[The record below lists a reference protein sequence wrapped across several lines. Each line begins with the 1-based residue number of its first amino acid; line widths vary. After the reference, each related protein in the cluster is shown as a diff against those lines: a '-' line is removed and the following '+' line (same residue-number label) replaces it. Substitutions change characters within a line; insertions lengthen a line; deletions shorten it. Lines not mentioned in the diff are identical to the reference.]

1 MRVLSTP
8 PKPVLSTAPVP
19 IVQNHRP
26 QPPTLPALTLTIVC
40 DLTFLLMT
48 AGAGVL
54 MHALVVGIWPVTQ
67 SSLEKEML
75 EWMPFWALLSTAAW
89 FLLTDGLRHWR
100 ARRPLPFDLAP
111 EAAQELYWQRF
122 EVIVWA
128 IASHLVLLC
137 LCLLMP
143 NQPLISK
150 LFLSSIVAL
159 VTLAARKSVRS
170 RKNAFAASMSIF
182 SMVMLMIS
190 IAGVLG

>member
-19 IVQNHRP
+19 IVQNHQP
-26 QPPTLPALTLTIVC
+26 QSPTRPALTLTIAC

-75 EWMPFWALLSTAAW
+75 EWLPSWALISTAAW
-89 FLLTDGLRHWR
+89 FLLTDGLRHWQAPR
-100 ARRPLPFDLAP
+100 TLPFDLAAV
-111 EAAQELYWQRF
+111 AAPELYWQGF
-122 EVIVWA
+122 EAMGWA
-128 IASHLVLLC
+128 IASHLVLSG

-143 NQPLISK
+143 GQPRFSK
-150 LFLSSIVAL
+150 EFLTSIL
-159 VTLAARKSVRS
+159 
-170 RKNAFAASMSIF
+170 
-182 SMVMLMIS
+182 
-190 IAGVLG
+190 

>member
-8 PKPVLSTAPVP
+8 PKPVLSTAKAP
-19 IVQNHRP
+19 IVQKTRP
-26 QPPTLPALTLTIVC
+26 KPPTSPTLTLTIAC

-48 AGAGVL
+48 AGAGLL
-54 MHALVVGIWPVTQ
+54 MYTLVVGVWPTTQ
-67 SSLEKEML
+67 NSLEKEMV
-75 EWMPFWALLSTAAW
+75 EWMPFWALTSTAIW

-122 EVIVWA
+122 ELLVWA
-128 IASHLVLLC
+128 LSSHLVLLC